1 MKKVRIFALILACLL
16 LLSLPVSAAAEA
28 HVETMEVSL
37 NVDENGT
44 ALVDISLRAELDN
57 PASRFAIA
65 LGPDV
70 SSIRVE
76 GYSSRIERD
85 NGQKI
90 LYITGENG
98 LPSSM
103 DLRLSYTVRN
113 TVQSDGDVQQFGIR
127 LLGGIKTADIE
138 KLTVKVQM
146 PAPFEAIPEF
156 VSGYYADGIDNY
168 LDIRVSESGLL
179 TASTTDTLLA
189 GETLDLKIDTPM
201 GYFTMHNVAGRTLL
215 VDQILMILLAL
226 LMLGYWWKALRYP
239 LPGVSSQP
247 RPPMGV
253 EPGTAATLITGQTP
267 DLALMAMDWAANGY
281 LRVVRQRGRKVVLIH
296 QMPMGNERHP
306 YEQEAFAKLFAK
318 RTEVVC
324 GARIWL
330 SARKTLIQGARSYW
344 QSRLYDKKSGRPSL
358 LRGAAVLFCGVAAL
372 YFADRVLPSMYL
384 RILFLALVALAGV
397 CWGAALQYALKR
409 LPMRRRKGPVLG
421 LLLCIALMVIA
432 WNVTGYG
439 ASLLL
444 ALLLSVL
451 TEIALLFGPRR
462 RRSGTELLAE
472 LLGWRRYLRKLR
484 PEDAEQLLQADPQYY
499 YRALLYA
506 EALGVGRKF
515 SRSFDGIRL
524 DECAFLERDAKALP
538 RNSVHF
544 RSFFL
549 GTLTIARGEWVD
561 QRKNAHRGQSRGKK
575 TSRMYETV

>member
-1 MKKVRIFALILACLL
+1 MKKVRCLL
-16 LLSLPVSAAAEA
+16 LFLVCVLTLSLPVSAAADA

-37 NVDENGT
+37 HVDENGT
-44 ALVDISLRAELDN
+44 ALVDVSLRVEADN
-57 PASRFAIA
+57 PMTRFSIA

-70 SSIRVE
+70 SGIRVE
-76 GYSSRIERD
+76 GYSSRIERE

-90 LYITGENG
+90 LHIAGENG
-98 LPSSM
+98 LPSTM

-113 TVQSDGDVQQFGIR
+113 TVLSDGDVQQFGIR
-127 LLGGIKTADIE
+127 LLGGIKSADIE

-168 LDIRVSESGLL
+168 LDIRVTEAGLL
-179 TASTTDTLLA
+179 TASTTEALLA
-189 GETLDLKIDTPM
+189 GETLDLKIETPA
-201 GYFTMHNVAGRTLL
+201 GYFTLHNVAGRTLL

-226 LMLGYWWKALRYP
+226 FAIGYWWKVLRYP
-239 LPGVSSQP
+239 LPAVSPQP

-281 LRVVRQRGRKVVLIH
+281 LRVVRQRGRKVMLIH
-296 QMPMGNERHP
+296 QMPMGNERRP
-306 YEQEAFAKLFAK
+306 YEQEAFSKLFAK
-318 RTEVVC
+318 RAEVVC
-324 GARIWL
+324 GSKVWL
-330 SARKTLIQGARSYW
+330 AAQKILIQGVRSYW
-344 QSRLYDKKSGRPSL
+344 QGRLYEKKPGRPGL
-358 LRGAAVLFCGVAAL
+358 LRGTAVLFCAVAAL
-372 YFADRVLPSMYL
+372 YFADLVLPSMYL
-384 RILFLALVALAGV
+384 RIWLLALFTLAGI
-397 CWGAALQYALKR
+397 CWGAILQHALKR
-409 LPMRRRKGPVLG
+409 LPMRRRKGPILC
-421 LLLCIALMVIA
+421 LALCIVVMIAA
-432 WNVTGYG
+432 WNITGYG

-451 TEIALLFGPRR
+451 TEAVLVFGPRR
-462 RRSGTELLAE
+462 SSSGTELLAE

-484 PEDAEQLLQADPQYY
+484 PEDAQQLLQADPQYY

-524 DECAFLERDAKALP
+524 DECAFMEREAKAMP

-544 RSFFL
+544 RAFFL
-549 GTLTIARGEWVD
+549 GVLTIARGEWVEK
-561 QRKNAHRGQSRGKK
+561 RKKSPRRPQSKGRTK
-575 TSRMYETV
+575 RVYETV